1 MLKKFL
7 TTTCAIAILLS
18 TTTTAFAS
26 QFDETQFNSIE
37 LEARNELREI
47 QDNYPVEDSRVEPY
61 INDPGY
67 TGIGT
72 TGDILIALDSITDHV
87 GIVQDTYTVIEAHP
101 KNPNGGVDYRSND
114 WKSRYSKIKGLYIPK
129 ASSTNKKNAVSYAKS
144 QIGEPYNLFA
154 DRWGTSDWYCS
165 KLVWRAWYEQG
176 FDIEGRNLELRG
188 QLVTPGDILDSPYTS
203 VFYSSY

>member
-47 QDNYPVEDSRVEPY
+47 WDNYPVEDSRVEPY

-87 GIVQDTYTVIEAHP
+87 GIVQDTY
-101 KNPNGGVDYRSND
+101 
-114 WKSRYSKIKGLYIPK
+114 
-129 ASSTNKKNAVSYAKS
+129 
-144 QIGEPYNLFA
+144 
-154 DRWGTSDWYCS
+154 
-165 KLVWRAWYEQG
+165 
-176 FDIEGRNLELRG
+176 
-188 QLVTPGDILDSPYTS
+188 
-203 VFYSSY
+203 